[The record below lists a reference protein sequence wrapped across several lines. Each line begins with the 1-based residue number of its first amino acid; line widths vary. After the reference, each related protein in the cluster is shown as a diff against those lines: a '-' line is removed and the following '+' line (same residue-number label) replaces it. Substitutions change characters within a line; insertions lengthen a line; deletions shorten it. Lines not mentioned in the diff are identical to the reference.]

1 MPGDNIQSVNG
12 AGIGAIV
19 TSVDGQVGA
28 VDTSGGGAV
37 SSVDGQTGVVVL
49 SSTYLALAG
58 GTLVGALTGTTM
70 TGTVLTGTT
79 AVRAGATPWASSGQ
93 VRLPSLGQINW
104 RNAADS
110 GDIGGFSSNA
120 SDQVQIGSDLVGSS
134 DSFRNLGSSTVRWA
148 NVLSII
154 GTFGGNNPAS
164 AGALRLP
171 NATSVVW
178 RNAANSGNV
187 TALTVNA
194 SDQLSIGADL
204 VPSSDSFR
212 NLGGAA
218 LRWANILG
226 VIVTA
231 GGNNPAA
238 SGQIRLPNG
247 SQINFR
253 NNANS
258 SDIVGL
264 AVDSSDRVIVGADF
278 APASDNTRALGTGAL
293 RWASITAAGEII
305 GKDLAPASTTGATV
319 AARYFRGTASG
330 APTTGTWVAGDIVP
344 GVDGT
349 FWHCTVGGTPG
360 TWVQTGSGTYVPL
373 APTATTFTGDHTAA
387 LTDIGKVIE
396 ITNGDLTIPTNAT
409 VAFPV
414 GQTLEVLDCGATSA
428 VNVVNASGVQVQSRG
443 GKFTSAG
450 QYASFVL
457 RQRSTDVWHVAG
469 DLVAFAPDT
478 LSGLVFWF
486 KGGST
491 YWQDSGRTTPA
502 VADGDPVAAW
512 DDSSVGANHATTA
525 TAGYRPTLKTGA
537 NGINGVSVLRWDGT
551 DDNLVSAASASTK
564 PFTLFAVCKPTSFAA
579 GRAIVGAP
587 SAGGMSTVIT
597 TGGKQ
602 EALKSGTAV
611 IGDSTT
617 ALTAAAACII
627 ELTYSSSGGF
637 AFYKAGVADGSGTG
651 NQTFTSMST
660 VLGKDPGGGGSTFLG
675 DIAEIIKY
683 DAVLTANQL
692 QAVENYLGN
701 KYGIA
706 VS

>member
-1 MPGDNIQSVNG
+1 MTTTDAVKVPQPRPAGPKVKALEQTVLASPAKLVRVIGTSNLATLSGVQTVDSVALKLGDV
-12 AGIGAIV
+12 V
-19 TSVDGQVGA
+19 LLT
-28 VDTSGGGAV
+28 
-37 SSVDGQTGVVVL
+37 GQTTTHQNRLWTVMQGTWIAPL
-49 SSTYLALAG
+49 IADHPEKLPAG
-58 GTLVGALTGTTM
+58 TKVTAQEGTSNAGKTFRLTTTGTI
-70 TGTVLTGTT
+70 VLGTT
-79 AVRAGATPWASSGQ
+79 ALSWTQDGGSSG
-93 VRLPSLGQINW
+93 
-104 RNAADS
+104 S
-110 GDIGGFSSNA
+110 GDVVGPSSATDGSLARFDGTTGKLLKDGVAPDASTLEISGSTLRQKDAGTTNA
-120 SDQVQIGSDLVGSS
+120 KL
-134 DSFRNLGSSTVRWA
+134 A
-148 NVLSII
+148 NMATKTYKGRTS
-154 GTFGGNNPAS
+154 GTTGVPEDVS
-164 AGALRLP
+164 
-171 NATSVVW
+171 
-178 RNAANSGNV
+178 AAN
-187 TALTVNA
+187 
-194 SDQLSIGADL
+194 
-204 VPSSDSFR
+204 
-212 NLGGAA
+212 
-218 LRWANILG
+218 
-226 VIVTA
+226 
-231 GGNNPAA
+231 
-238 SGQIRLPNG
+238 
-247 SQINFR
+247 
-253 NNANS
+253 
-258 SDIVGL
+258 L
-264 AVDSSDRVIVGADF
+264 A
-278 APASDNTRALGTGAL
+278 T
-293 RWASITAAGEII
+293 
-305 GKDLAPASTTGATV
+305 DLASQ
-319 AARYFRGTASG
+319 TA
-330 APTTGTWVAGDIVP
+330 
-344 GVDGT
+344 
-349 FWHCTVGGTPG
+349 F
-360 TWVQTGSGTYVPL
+360 SGTYVPL

-428 VNVVNASGVQVQSRG
+428 VNVVNAPGVQVQSRG

-587 SAGGMSTVIT
+587 SVGGMSTVIT

>member
-134 DSFRNLGSSTVRWA
+134 DSFRNLGSSTIRWA

-164 AGALRLP
+164 AGALRMP
-171 NATSVVW
+171 NATSIVW

-187 TALTVNA
+187 TALTVNS

-212 NLGGAA
+212 NLGAAA

-226 VIVTA
+226 IIVTA

-258 SDIVGL
+258 GDIVAL
-264 AVDSSDRVIVGADF
+264 AVDSSDRAIVGADF

-344 GVDGT
+344 GVDGA

-360 TWVQTGSGTYVPL
+360 TWVQTGSGTYQTIAIAATKAATNEVVDAKGDLLVGSAADTL
-373 APTATTFTGDHTAA
+373 ARLAVGTN
-387 LTDIGKVIE
+387 GKV
-396 ITNGDLTIPTNAT
+396 P
-409 VAFPV
+409 VANSNSSTGLIYANVTPSLARV
-414 GQTLEVLDCGATSA
+414 GGYTRAGGTSA
-428 VNVVNASGVQVQSRG
+428 NNTQTANRLYFSPILLSRRITWDRIAVNHA
-443 GKFTSAG
+443 
-450 QYASFVL
+450 
-457 RQRSTDVWHVAG
+457 
-469 DLVAFAPDT
+469 
-478 LSGLVFWF
+478 
-486 KGGST
+486 
-491 YWQDSGRTTPA
+491 
-502 VADGDPVAAW
+502 
-512 DDSSVGANHATTA
+512 ATTA
-525 TAGYRPTLKTGA
+525 GAGSVIRL
-537 NGINGVSVLRWDGT
+537 GVY
-551 DDNLVSAASASTK
+551 NNA
-564 PFTLFAVCKPTSFAA
+564 
-579 GRAIVGAP
+579 
-587 SAGGMSTVIT
+587 T
-597 TGGKQ
+597 TGYDFPD
-602 EALKSGTAV
+602 ALAFDAGTVAA
-611 IGDSTT
+611 D
-617 ALTAAAACII
+617 TAAAFKTITISQA
-627 ELTYSSSGGF
+627 L
-637 AFYKAGVADGSGTG
+637 
-651 NQTFTSMST
+651 
-660 VLGKDPGGGGSTFLG
+660 DPGL
-675 DIAEIIKY
+675 Y
-683 DAVLTANQL
+683 WLAVVVQWVTTAPSMAAYVVQAMESPVSDPATITANSGFYYQDTVTGTL
-692 QAVENYLGN
+692 PGTATPSANMSLNCPVVWLR
-701 KYGIA
+701 A
-706 VS
+706 S

>member
-12 AGIGAIV
+12 AGIGGVV
-19 TSVDGQVGA
+19 TSVDGKVGN
-28 VDTSGGGAV
+28 VDTTGGAGV
-37 SSVDGQTGVVVL
+37 TSVDGATGAVVL

-58 GTLVGALTGTTM
+58 GTLTGALTGTTM

-134 DSFRNLGSSTVRWA
+134 DSFRNLGSSTIRWA

-164 AGALRLP
+164 AGALRMP
-171 NATSVVW
+171 NATSIVW

-360 TWVQTGSGTYVPL
+360 TWLQSGSGTY
-373 APTATTFTGDHTAA
+373 ATLTSVLTKTGGGLDTVNNM
-387 LTDIGKVIE
+387 GN
-396 ITNGDLTIPTNAT
+396 ITG
-409 VAFPV
+409 
-414 GQTLEVLDCGATSA
+414 
-428 VNVVNASGVQVQSRG
+428 
-443 GKFTSAG
+443 
-450 QYASFVL
+450 
-457 RQRSTDVWHVAG
+457 
-469 DLVAFAPDT
+469 
-478 LSGLVFWF
+478 
-486 KGGST
+486 
-491 YWQDSGRTTPA
+491 
-502 VADGDPVAAW
+502 
-512 DDSSVGANHATTA
+512 ATTA
-525 TAGYRPTLKTGA
+525 NLA
-537 NGINGVSVLRWDGT
+537 NGNMQYGTLTGNVTFTFSGATNGSECEMVLSLTQDGT
-551 DDNLVSAASASTK
+551 GSRTITWPAAVKWAGGVAPTISTAASANDQFVFRTRDGG
-564 PFTLFAVCKPTSFAA
+564 TTWY
-579 GRAIVGAP
+579 GAL
-587 SAGGMSTVIT
+587 I
-597 TGGKQ
+597 GK
-602 EALKSGTAV
+602 
-611 IGDSTT
+611 
-617 ALTAAAACII
+617 
-627 ELTYSSSGGF
+627 GF
-637 AFYKAGVADGSGTG
+637 A
-651 NQTFTSMST
+651 
-660 VLGKDPGGGGSTFLG
+660 
-675 DIAEIIKY
+675 
-683 DAVLTANQL
+683 
-692 QAVENYLGN
+692 
-701 KYGIA
+701 
-706 VS
+706 